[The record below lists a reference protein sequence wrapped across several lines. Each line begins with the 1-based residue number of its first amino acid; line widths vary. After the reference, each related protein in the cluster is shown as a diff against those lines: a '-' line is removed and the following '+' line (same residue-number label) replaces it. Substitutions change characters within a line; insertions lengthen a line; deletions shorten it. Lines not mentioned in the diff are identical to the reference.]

1 MQMDAKLK
9 HATEVH
15 ITEVSNHGSK
25 HLALSLSPGSRL
37 TIFSKHKIGAED
49 CKHLALSLSPGSRL
63 TIFSKH
69 KIGAEGCKHLAA
81 LTGLQTLTIRT
92 YNKIGAEG
100 CKHLASLTWLQTL
113 AIESNEI
120 GAEGRKHLAAL
131 TGLQT
136 LTPSKTST
144 RLATRRS
151 HDHRAPD
158 YSHHRKQQRD
168 WRGGLQ
174 VPRRSHLAQTLT
186 IFSENKIGAEGS
198 KHLAALTGLQ
208 TLTIESNEIGVEGC
222 KHCAA
227 FTGLQKTLTI
237 ARDSCAWH
245 FHS

>member
-69 KIGAEGCKHLAA
+69 KIGAEGCKHLA
-81 LTGLQTLTIRT
+81 
-92 YNKIGAEG
+92 
-100 CKHLASLTWLQTL
+100 SLTWLQTL

-158 YSHHRKQQRD
+158 YSHHRTQQRD

-237 ARDSCAWH
+237 AGDSRAWH